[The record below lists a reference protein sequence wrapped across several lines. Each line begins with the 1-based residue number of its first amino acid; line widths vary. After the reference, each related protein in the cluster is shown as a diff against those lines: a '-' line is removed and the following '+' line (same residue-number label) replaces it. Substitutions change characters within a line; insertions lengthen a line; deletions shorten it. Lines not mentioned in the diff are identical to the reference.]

1 MGTRL
6 SDRRPAGTRP
16 LAATP
21 PSLPGWPQAGRA
33 TTLPAR
39 KGLAHCRIDGLAGA
53 LPAPETPLFSGLL
66 GSLGPHPAQRV
77 PSAGPAWEADR

>member
-6 SDRRPAGTRP
+6 NDHRPAGTRP

-21 PSLPGWPQAGRA
+21 PSLPGWLQAGRA

-39 KGLAHCRIDGLAGA
+39 KGLAYCRIDGLAGA

-66 GSLGPHPAQRV
+66 EAGDGARAAQV
-77 PSAGPAWEADR
+77 AIPLAPDP